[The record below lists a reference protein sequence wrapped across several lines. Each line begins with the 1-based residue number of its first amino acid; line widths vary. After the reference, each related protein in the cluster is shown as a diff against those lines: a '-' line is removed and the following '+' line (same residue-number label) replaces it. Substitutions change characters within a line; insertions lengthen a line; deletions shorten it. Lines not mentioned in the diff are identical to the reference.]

1 MAINWTNVTGPSD
14 LMALP
19 NYTTGGWFWMAMNFM
34 VFFIMTA
41 LLMGFGIE
49 RAIITSSL
57 ISLIMA
63 VILVYMNLVAWTWCL
78 FFLGVLIFT
87 FIYIIWAKQD

>member
-19 NYTTGGWFWMAMNFM
+19 NVNTGGWFWVGMLYMTW
-34 VFFIMTA
+34 FILTA

-49 RAIITSSL
+49 RAIITSSM

-63 VILVYMNLVAWTWCL
+63 VILVYMDLIAWTWCL
-78 FFLGVLIFT
+78 FFLGVLLFM
-87 FIYIIWAKQD
+87 FIYIMWAKSN